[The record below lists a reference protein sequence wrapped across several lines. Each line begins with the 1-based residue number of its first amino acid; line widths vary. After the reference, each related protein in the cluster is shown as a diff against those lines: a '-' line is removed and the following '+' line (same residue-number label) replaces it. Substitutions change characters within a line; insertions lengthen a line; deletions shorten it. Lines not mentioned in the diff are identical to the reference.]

1 MATRSPS
8 TGWANRIAGGKV
20 HLVDPAD
27 LLANPLNA
35 RRHPGSQ
42 RDALRAAL
50 DIGWVMPVVV
60 NRITEHL
67 LDGHA
72 RVEEALSKGAA
83 AVPVIYV
90 DLSEDEERALLL
102 VLDPISG
109 MATYDGEVLDK
120 LAAGLTLDGPL
131 AELAG
136 DLDAMWPADQA
147 AGLLGTMFGGLN
159 LDDSPA
165 ESTTVLSAHPGA
177 NDPRRV
183 LAIPL
188 SLDDHKYVL
197 GQLRRMQEAYGVDT
211 QTEAFMRVVRAWR
224 APAKR
229 KA

>member
-1 MATRSPS
+1 MARSPD
-8 TGWANRIAGGKV
+8 TGWDNRIATGRI

-35 RRHPGSQ
+35 RRHPGNQ

-50 DIGWVMPVVV
+50 KIGWVSPVVV
-60 NRITEHL
+60 NRTTERL

-83 AVPVIYV
+83 RVPVIYV
-90 DLSEDEERALLL
+90 DVSEEEERALLL
-102 VLDPISG
+102 VLDPIAG
-109 MATYDGEVLDK
+109 MATYDGEVLDQ
-120 LAAGLTLDGPL
+120 LTAGLVLDGPL

-147 AGLLGTMFGGLN
+147 AGLLGTMFGGLDLTEN
-159 LDDSPA
+159 PT

-188 SLDDHKYVL
+188 TLDDHKFVL
-197 GQLRRMQEAYGVDT
+197 GKLRKMQEHYKVET
-211 QTEAFMRVVRAWR
+211 QTEAFMKVIRAWR
-224 APAKR
+224 APAKP
-229 KA
+229 KI

>member
-1 MATRSPS
+1 
-8 TGWANRIAGGKV
+8 V
-20 HLVDPAD
+20 
-27 LLANPLNA
+27 
-35 RRHPGSQ
+35 Q
-42 RDALRAAL
+42 
-50 DIGWVMPVVV
+50 PVVV
-60 NRITEHL
+60 NRVTEHL

-90 DLSEDEERALLL
+90 DVTEEEERKLLL
-102 VLDPISG
+102 VLDPIGG
-109 MATYDGEVLDK
+109 MATYDGEVLDQ
-120 LAAGLTLDGPL
+120 LADGLILDGPL

-147 AGLLGTMFGGLN
+147 AGLLGTMFGGLD
-159 LDDSPA
+159 LGETPA

-197 GQLRRMQEAYGVDT
+197 GRLRKMQEHYGVDT
-211 QTEAFMRVVRAWR
+211 QTEAFMKVLRAWR
-224 APAKR
+224 SPAKP
-229 KA
+229 KI